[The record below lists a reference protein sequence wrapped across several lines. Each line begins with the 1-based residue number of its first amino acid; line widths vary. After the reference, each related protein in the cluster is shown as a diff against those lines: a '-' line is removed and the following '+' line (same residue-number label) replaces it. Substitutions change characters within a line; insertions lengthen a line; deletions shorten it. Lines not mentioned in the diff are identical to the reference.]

1 MNNKEKQAYWYD
13 IISRFNSSALT
24 QHKFCEQ
31 EGIKY
36 RQFKY
41 YFYKLK
47 KSSSSSKPAIKPS
60 FTQVSLHPSK
70 SQDNY
75 QVILPNGVRC
85 NITSGFNQNELMTLL
100 GVLNRC

>member
-1 MNNKEKQAYWYD
+1 MNNKEKQSYWHD
-13 IISRFNSSALT
+13 IVGRFNSSELT

-41 YFYKLK
+41 YFYKFK
-47 KSSSSSKPAIKPS
+47 ESSSSSQSTIKPS
-60 FTQVSLHPSK
+60 FTPVSLHPSK
-70 SQDNY
+70 SRDDY

-85 NITSGFNQNELMTLL
+85 SITSGFNQSELMTLL